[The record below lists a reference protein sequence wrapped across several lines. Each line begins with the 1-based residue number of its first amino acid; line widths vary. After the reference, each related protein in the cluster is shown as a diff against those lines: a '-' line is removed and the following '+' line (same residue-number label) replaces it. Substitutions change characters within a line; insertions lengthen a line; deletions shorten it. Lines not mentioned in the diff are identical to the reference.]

1 MSSSE
6 QGPLTF
12 IQTPHELCTVTQGTT
27 GIMSVICDASRSLF
41 ECLPLELAT

>member
-12 IQTPHELCTVTQGTT
+12 IQAPHELCTITQRTT
-27 GIMSVICDASRSLF
+27 RVMSVIRDASRSLF